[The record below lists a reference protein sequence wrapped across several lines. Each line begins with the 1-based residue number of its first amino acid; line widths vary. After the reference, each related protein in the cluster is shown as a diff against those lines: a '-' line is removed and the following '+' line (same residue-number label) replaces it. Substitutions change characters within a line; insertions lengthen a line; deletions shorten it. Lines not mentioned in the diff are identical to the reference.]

1 MALVRGGIT
10 VKPHVQR
17 FVDDA
22 EEYLGVKLSVGTYPG
37 HSPPEGPTQ
46 AVDIFNTV
54 NPAGWALQDKLCR
67 FFIENVEKYGGRY
80 CIRRAQIWNV
90 ERKNEGWRN
99 QSRTGN
105 VTVDHDDHGHF
116 TFYATG
122 KVGVN
127 QPGKP
132 STPGKPSIPDKVKE
146 MRDMVGLFGVLDGDK
161 AGQVWLYDA
170 PGRKFAYV
178 GNPSVQRV
186 MEKWGVAYGGDYG
199 KEVWEYFSRLAEAGG
214 FTGEEGEE

>member
-1 MALVRGGIT
+1 MATVRGGIT

-17 FVDDA
+17 FCDDA
-22 EEYLGVKLSVGTYPG
+22 EEYVGVKLSIGTYPG
-37 HSPPEGPTQ
+37 HSPPEGPSQ
-46 AVDIFNTV
+46 AVDIFNQV
-54 NPAGWALQDKLCR
+54 NQAGWELQDKLCR
-67 FFIENVEKYGGRY
+67 FFIDNVEKYGGRY

-90 ERKNEGWRN
+90 ERRGEGWRN

-116 TFYATG
+116 TFYASG

-127 QPGKP
+127 QPSKP
-132 STPGKPSIPDKVKE
+132 VEKIKE
-146 MRDMVGLFGVLDGDK
+146 IKNMVGLFGVLDGDK

-186 MEKWGVAYGGDYG
+186 MEKWGVAYGGDYESG
-199 KEVWEYFSRLAEAGG
+199 VWEYFSRLAEAGR
-214 FTGEEGEE
+214 FTGEGVDE